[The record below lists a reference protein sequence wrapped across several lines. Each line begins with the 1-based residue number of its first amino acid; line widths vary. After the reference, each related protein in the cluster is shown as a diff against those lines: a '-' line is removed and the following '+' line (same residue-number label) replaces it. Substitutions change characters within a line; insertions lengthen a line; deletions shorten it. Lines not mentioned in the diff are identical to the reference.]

1 MAEQG
6 AGQKKFADITDEEV
20 LDWVGL
26 KLDHRG
32 TDVVRHAK
40 DMLSGTNKQELL
52 NYSVEHFQKLM
63 EGGLGVKLA
72 LQVAINL
79 HSSIHAGAGQSSQAT
94 ERLNGNFLGPRFGD
108 VESLRRSFIF
118 CIRGTLRPVHESRR
132 HIADAAE
139 EHASGKAH

>member
-94 ERLNGNFLGPRFGD
+94 ERLNGNFLWPPFW
-108 VESLRRSFIF
+108 
-118 CIRGTLRPVHESRR
+118 
-132 HIADAAE
+132 
-139 EHASGKAH
+139 